1 MLALVRM
8 YVNSIDMDVDTR
20 CTILQYLRL
29 ISRRASGEPAHS
41 RSFNMH
47 VMCVC
52 VCVCTGDLLTT
63 ASWMR
68 QQVLQHP
75 EYRQDSVVSE
85 SITHDLLLAMKGVSD
100 GSLAAPEL
108 LGSLTSK
115 TPSKYTVLECPAP
128 SDLTKDTYQ
137 MI

>member
-41 RSFNMH
+41 RSFNMCAC
-47 VMCVC
+47 MYVC
-52 VCVCTGDLLTT
+52 AGDLLTT

-115 TPSKYTVLECPAP
+115 TPSKYTVLECHAP
-128 SDLTKDTYQ
+128 SSADTST
-137 MI
+137 